1 MKKRKLSKRTL
12 ALFAAA
18 LVLFGSGGYMG
29 TSAILNTFSDAHL
42 LNIDTDDA
50 GVSLVGEDFNAAKLI
65 SDDTAVPGKAYAK
78 NISVRNDTETKQFV
92 RVVVRKYWEKKDDNG
107 NYQKVTKDL
116 PEKAMEML
124 KFDFGTDGWKAN
136 DAEKTAEREV
146 YCYTSAVGPK
156 DTTKVLIKSFKVSPE
171 VLDELTSTTEG
182 NVTTYT
188 YAYDGYK
195 VGIDIEAQSVQ
206 THNGTEAIKSI
217 WGVQN
222 ITASGDSLSF

>member
-1 MKKRKLSKRTL
+1 MKKSKISKRTL

-29 TSAILNTFSDAHL
+29 TKAALNTFSDPHL
-42 LNIDTDDA
+42 LDINTDVV
-50 GVSLVGEDFNAAKLI
+50 GISLVGEDFNAAKLI
-65 SDDTAVPGKAYAK
+65 SDENTIPGKAYAK
-78 NISVRNDTETKQFV
+78 NISVKNDTSTKQFI
-92 RVVVRKYWEKKDDNG
+92 RVVVRKYWEKKNADG
-107 NYQKVTKDL
+107 SYEKVTEGL
-116 PEKAMEML
+116 PEGAMDML
-124 KFDFGTDGWKAN
+124 EFDISTKGWKAN
-136 DAEKTAEREV
+136 AAESTPEREI
-146 YCYTSAVGPK
+146 YYYMSALPSGETTS
-156 DTTKVLIKSFKVSPE
+156 VLIKSFKVSPKI
-171 VLDELTSTTEG
+171 LDELKESTDG

-222 ITASGDSLSF
+222 VTASGDSLSF